1 MLNNKVL
8 IIGVA
13 LLGIGTSGMIIY
25 NVGRTSSA
33 TMQNEEL
40 KNETTVKQV
49 DREDADEKKNKTSEQ
64 LRSGK
69 FEKTTDDGKRLFHEP
84 AD

>member
-25 NVGRTSSA
+25 NVGRTSYA